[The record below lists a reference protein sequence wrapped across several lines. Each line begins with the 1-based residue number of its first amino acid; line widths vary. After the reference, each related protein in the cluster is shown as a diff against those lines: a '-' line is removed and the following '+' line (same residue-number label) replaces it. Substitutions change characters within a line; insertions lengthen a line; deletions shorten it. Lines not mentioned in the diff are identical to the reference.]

1 MDKGLWQNQKLSLSC
16 DAWIRS
22 VFIYLWV
29 FKEETIQSR
38 WTRVGSSHSCLGE
51 AVLAR
56 SRRQQ
61 GCLLIFQCVMRKLF
75 HSFIFYLFFFSPLF
89 LFYIPELYSQVGPPL
104 SSRASFRCW
113 IPEDSWT
120 DVQVS
125 WTRLKNQSSLLC
137 SSVLK
142 KMFWLQKG
150 KRLMFYFLP
159 LKQTVSSVSLDKFR
173 KCFS

>member
-1 MDKGLWQNQKLSLSC
+1 MPELGVCLYIAEFLKRKQFKAGGLMWVVHIVVLGRQSLLGVGGSRAVCWSFSVWWQSYFIPL
-16 DAWIRS
+16 I
-22 VFIYLWV
+22 FIY
-29 FKEETIQSR
+29 
-38 WTRVGSSHSCLGE
+38 
-51 AVLAR
+51 
-56 SRRQQ
+56 
-61 GCLLIFQCVMRKLF
+61 
-75 HSFIFYLFFFSPLF
+75 FFSPLF

-104 SSRASFRCW
+104 SSRASFRYW

-150 KRLMFYFLP
+150 QRLMFYFLP
-159 LKQTVSSVSLDKFR
+159 LKQTVSSVSRDKFR